1 MAIEG
6 DEAQVQQ
13 AGVADHDVQAQRQQ
27 HEEQCDVGDAHP
39 GVALGSAAAAAAPAV
54 PMAAIAMDDDLFRNL
69 NSWRVLPQARSA
81 TRSPSRPEG
90 RSVSMMISTMNAK
103 MSL

>member
-1 MAIEG
+1 M
-6 DEAQVQQ
+6 V
-13 AGVADHDVQAQRQQ
+13 
-27 HEEQCDVGDAHP
+27 
-39 GVALGSAAAAAAPAV
+39 
-54 PMAAIAMDDDLFRNL
+54 
-69 NSWRVLPQARSA
+69 VLLQARSA